1 MGRLVVATDGSSLGN
16 PGPAGWAWIV
26 SSESWDAGGLPRA
39 TNQVAELF
47 AILAA
52 LRAIPS
58 SIPLT
63 VRTDSSY
70 ALKAC
75 SVWMSGWKA
84 NGWRRANGQPL
95 ANLKL
100 MKELDRTISTRR
112 ASLKWEWVKGHSGNR
127 LNEIADKKCTE
138 ASSAIRNGL
147 IVPTGPGWT
156 GVGKAA
162 TKVSPT
168 VARKRIEEQRNI
180 KEAKVQRAKKI
191 PEPIKQKTYTQK
203 ISQERATSTAMP
215 DRGLCLACGTPIN
228 PVTMECRCSN

>member
-26 SSESWDAGGLPRA
+26 SSESWDSGGLPRA

-58 SIPLT
+58 SIPIT
-63 VRTDSSY
+63 IRTDSSY

-100 MKELDRTISTRR
+100 MKELDRTISIRR
-112 ASLKWEWVKGHSGNR
+112 ASLKWEWVKGHSGNK
-127 LNEIADKKCTE
+127 LNELADKKCTE
-138 ASSAIRNGL
+138 ASMAIRNGL
-147 IVPTGPGWT
+147 IVPQGPGWT
-156 GVGKAA
+156 GVGTAA
-162 TKVSPT
+162 KKVSPA
-168 VARKRIEEQRNI
+168 VARKRIEDQ
-180 KEAKVQRAKKI
+180 KTTKQAKIQRAKTV
-191 PEPIKQKTYTQK
+191 PDPIKQKTYSGKTAKEQ
-203 ISQERATSTAMP
+203 QANVAMP